1 MNSWNTIWRRGLVD
15 GAAASV
21 LSATALSLRGQAEG
35 AGPYAPI
42 NAVSRWLWKDEALA
56 HHEPDLRH
64 TLTGYLIHHGCATFW
79 GIVFEGACG
88 PLLER
93 REALLTVSAGLAAGA
108 ASCFVD
114 YQLTPQRLRPG
125 YEAHL
130 SKPSLALVYAGLG
143 LGMALGAMLCRRTPG
158 QNA

>member
-1 MNSWNTIWRRGLVD
+1 MNSWHTVWRRGLVD

-21 LSATALSLRGQAEG
+21 LSAAALSVRGRAEG

-42 NAVSRWLWKDEALA
+42 NAVSRWIWNDEALA
-56 HHEPDLRH
+56 HHAPDLRH

-79 GIVFEGACG
+79 GVVFEGACAG
-88 PLLER
+88 LLER
-93 REALLTVSAGLAAGA
+93 RQPVLTLGAGLAAGA

-114 YQLTPQRLRPG
+114 YRLTPRRLRPG

-130 SKPSLALVYAGLG
+130 SRPSLALVYAGLG
-143 LGMALGAMLCRRTPG
+143 IGLALGAMLCRHDPE
-158 QNA
+158 